1 MKNDKLTDV
10 FRSVAGEGRGLVVE
24 SATVADDGGGW
35 WVGALLTAV
44 LLMVA
49 AACLYVALQHY
60 LRLRDAGHHRRR
72 QFERRVWRALE
83 VDRPTRRLLRAS
95 AKQMNVT
102 NTPAVLAVPSL
113 LRTARRK
120 APKDKR
126 PLLDA
131 IGG

>member
-10 FRSVAGEGRGLVVE
+10 FRSVAGEGRGLIVE
-24 SATVADDGGGW
+24 SAAAGDGGGW
-35 WVGALLTAV
+35 WVGASLTAV
-44 LLMVA
+44 LLGVA

-83 VDRPTRRLLRAS
+83 VDRPTRRLLRGS

-102 NTPAVLAVPSL
+102 NMPAVLAVPSL

-120 APKDKR
+120 ASKDKR

-131 IGG
+131 VG